1 METLTLV
8 QSKAIPVILGGKDAL
23 IKSQT
28 GSGKTLAYAVPI
40 LHKLQEER
48 PGVSVVKLTFSSSLT
63 LRQSKLARFVQGKFK
78 FVNIAK
84 SSICGNA
91 GYTIR
96 CHNIRDV
103 DTSSLC

>member
-40 LHKLQEER
+40 LHKLQ
-48 PGVSVVKLTFSSSLT
+48 VSASFTMLCN
-63 LRQSKLARFVQGKFK
+63 LALNRFFFCDAFDKEFK
-78 FVNIAK
+78 R
-84 SSICGNA
+84 
-91 GYTIR
+91 IR
-96 CHNIRDV
+96 AV
-103 DTSSLC
+103 YLM